1 MDIYRYLHRVTG
13 CHRVSQNG
21 WIIQSPLHPKPRRP
35 FTVPFP
41 GKTWA
46 ARSCE
51 DSPPKKDRDEVFM
64 FLHISFHWV
73 AMVMGCMFIYLIFFY
88 QHFWA
93 KDSNLF
99 QPLAPV
105 LRWASDLGFRTQE
118 ASIHSAWRRFSS
130 QLSPKL
136 MGILDDFGKSNS
148 MGLTSKHHLFRGC
161 GSDNLKQPFLVPGT
175 LRILND

>member
-1 MDIYRYLHRVTG
+1 MAG
-13 CHRVSQNG
+13 SS
-21 WIIQSPLHPKPRRP
+21 SPHFIPSPGGLSRCRSPGRLEPLEAVKIPRQ
-35 FTVPFP
+35 
-41 GKTWA
+41 
-46 ARSCE
+46 
-51 DSPPKKDRDEVFM
+51 KKDRDEVFM

-73 AMVMGCMFIYLIFFY
+73 AMVMGCMFIYLNIFY

-136 MGILDDFGKSNS
+136 MGMLDDFGKSNS
-148 MGLTSKHHLFRGC
+148 MGLTSKHHLFRDC
-161 GSDNLKQPFLVPGT
+161 GSDNLKQPFLVLGT
-175 LRILND
+175 LRILNDYVP